1 MAERSSI
8 GFELIKQAVNRLKR
22 LGFRNVNENNIT
34 TDEVYSF
41 YFFKMLKEML
51 GESQEKDEAI
61 QQLLEMVNNHI
72 SPNSKQKNKK
82 SQTC

>member
-22 LGFRNVNENNIT
+22 FGFRNVNENNIT

-41 YFFKMLKEML
+41 YFFKMLNEML
-51 GESQEKDEAI
+51 GESREKDEAI
-61 QQLLEMVNNHI
+61 QQLLEMVNNRI
-72 SPNSKQKNKK
+72 SPKFK
-82 SQTC
+82 

>member
-1 MAERSSI
+1 MTERSSI

-22 LGFRNVNENNIT
+22 FGFKNVNEGNIT

-61 QQLLEMVNNHI
+61 QQLLEMVNNRI
-72 SPNSKQKNKK
+72 SPKLK
-82 SQTC
+82 